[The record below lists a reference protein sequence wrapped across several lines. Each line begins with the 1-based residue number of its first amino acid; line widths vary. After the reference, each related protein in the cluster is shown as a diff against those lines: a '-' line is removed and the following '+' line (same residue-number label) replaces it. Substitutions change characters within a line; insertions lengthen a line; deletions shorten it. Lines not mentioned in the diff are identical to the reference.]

1 MSGSGRRFDGRST
14 VQFNIFVG
22 TGSLERFF
30 GLHRC
35 GKAMELFLKT
45 ATRCNSD
52 EFYYHLSAQQM
63 CSGDDSYYHLSAQQ
77 MCYLVCAHH
86 IQVIES
92 SAYLGHN
99 LIHCYVLW
107 GVQDTWR
114 LSNKVPT

>member
-22 TGSLERFF
+22 IGSLARFF

-63 CSGDDSYYHLSAQQ
+63 C
-77 MCYLVCAHH
+77 YLVCAHH

-99 LIHCYVLW
+99 LIHSYVLW